1 MAPIECDIK
10 KIRNEIWISSF
21 LVIRNNM
28 KKINKEI
35 AKPDPNIYK
44 LFGHKES

>member
-1 MAPIECDIK
+1 MAPTECDIK

-35 AKPDPNIYK
+35 AKLDPNIYK
-44 LFGHKES
+44 LLGHKKA